1 MGGWADEKKTSKGE
15 SSINIQGISIP
26 PHGTVTTRR
35 AETMKKKY
43 INHLIKSDLPVHLS
57 LPRFSSEP
65 RKQSDMPSHNFEMS

>member
-35 AETMKKKY
+35 AETMKKKKK
-43 INHLIKSDLPVHLS
+43 HKSLD
-57 LPRFSSEP
+57 
-65 RKQSDMPSHNFEMS
+65 